1 MERLTQR
8 TGSTVVY
15 VGKHAV
21 LPGLDDA
28 STMRVAARR
37 EVMRRL
43 CAYEEIGMSPEEIKY
58 LLANQQKN

>member
-43 CAYEEIGMSPEEIKY
+43 CAYEEIGMSPEEIKIQ
-58 LLANQQKN
+58 LRKQRGN

>member
-8 TGSTVVY
+8 TGATVVY

-43 CAYEEIGMSPEEIKY
+43 CAYEEIGKSPEEIKI
-58 LLANQQKN
+58 LLAKLQEN

>member
-1 MERLTQR
+1 M
-8 TGSTVVY
+8 
-15 VGKHAV
+15 
-21 LPGLDDA
+21 PGLDDA